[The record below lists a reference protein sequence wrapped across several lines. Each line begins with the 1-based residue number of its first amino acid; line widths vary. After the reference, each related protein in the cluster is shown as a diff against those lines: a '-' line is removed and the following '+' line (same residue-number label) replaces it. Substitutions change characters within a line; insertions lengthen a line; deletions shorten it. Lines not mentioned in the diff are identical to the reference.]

1 VRLFNPY
8 DRPVRSVLRT
18 PDLPTDHKRFTQ
30 AQRVD
35 FESGP
40 LGEAQPITDGEVVLD
55 IGPKKIVTIRLS

>member
-35 FESGP
+35 FESVP
-40 LGEAQPITDGEVVLD
+40 LEDVRPLVDGEVTLD
-55 IGPKKIVTIRLS
+55 MGPKKIVSVRLS